1 LRLSPHFRPGQAL
14 RYQMDMR
21 TTWQVRSS
29 GLVEDP
35 QAPSKLEISTSF
47 VVRLEVLSVDAGAAE
62 PGAAGGNPMRLRT
75 TYEKVA
81 ATTHSDIY
89 DPAAEELAEQYRRL
103 EGRSVELTLDAQ
115 GKVVDSVGLEEILK
129 DPRAVVAARNA
140 FAQLAGG
147 GGLPQEGIVP
157 GDKWSVEQAIE
168 MAPLVGLSR
177 RVEATYLRNEPCRLP
192 LPARPGGPAAA
203 GTSAE
208 KAATVPD
215 APGASCAV
223 ILTRFEIS
231 HRDSPHD
238 PTPEEYRKRGLRT
251 AGKYGGSGESLAYV
265 SLASGWVVSVTQEAS
280 EEMDFTV
287 TASEGESKAR
297 YAGRV
302 TTQISLAL
310 LAD

>member
-1 LRLSPHFRPGQAL
+1 LAPHFRPGQVL

-21 TTWQVRSS
+21 TTSQVRSS
-29 GLVEDP
+29 GLVENP

-62 PGAAGGNPMRLRT
+62 PAAAGPKRMRLRT
-75 TYEKVA
+75 TYEKAV

-115 GKVVDSVGLEEILK
+115 GKVVDSAGLEEVLK

-140 FAQLAGG
+140 LAQLAGA

-157 GDKWSVEQAIE
+157 GEKWSVEQAIE
-168 MAPLVGLSR
+168 SAPLVGLSR

-192 LPARPGGPAAA
+192 LPAQAGAPAETATPLPG
-203 GTSAE
+203 SL
-208 KAATVPD
+208 
-215 APGASCAV
+215 GASCAV

-231 HRDSPHD
+231 QRDSPRD
-238 PTPEEYRKRGLRT
+238 ATPEEYRKRGLRT
-251 AGKYGGSGESLAYV
+251 AGKYGGSGESLTYV

-287 TASEGESKAR
+287 TALGSESKAR

-310 LAD
+310 LADKPPAR